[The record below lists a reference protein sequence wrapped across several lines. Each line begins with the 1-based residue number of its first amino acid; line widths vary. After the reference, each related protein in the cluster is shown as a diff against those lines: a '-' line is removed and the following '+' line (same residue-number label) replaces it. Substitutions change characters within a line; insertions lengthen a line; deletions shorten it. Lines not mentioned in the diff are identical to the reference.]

1 MGVQQ
6 FFYNGT
12 INPQSFP
19 LIPGVSTYNFVVI
32 GAGGGSGYNNIVD
45 SNFTS
50 GSGGSGAV
58 VKTTYTNV
66 TETLN
71 VVVGSSGII
80 PLNQVVSGTG
90 GGLTQVYSSTQVNII
105 AGGGGGGSCINGITI
120 IVNNGGDGGTPNG
133 QDGNGSSTTLNGK
146 GGTTSAVG
154 TGGISPLLP
163 SPNFSNNGTHG
174 GSFNNSGNG
183 GDSGTDSSSNSYAY
197 GGGGAGKNGVTGSGG
212 NIVSFNGGKNGGGS
226 LYVSTIGGCGGGGGG
241 AGYYGGGGGGSY
253 RITTPTYPTNTI
265 YGGGGGGG
273 SSAVLNNIVVPSYSV
288 APDVTYGNYGAGGE
302 GVLHPSQPNPGQ
314 PGFVEITWEDPP
326 PTPTPTPTPI
336 PTPRNNSRICLNVC
350 PPPVYSKPS
359 TSFGGNTNIPTNIST
374 KAFRYAQLVS
384 VPFTARGSGRVEF
397 ITNTAAIN
405 QYFPPPRNKF

>member
-32 GAGGGSGYNNIVD
+32 GAGGGAGVSDSFSGVS
-45 SNFTS
+45 SN
-50 GSGGSGAV
+50 GGSGAV
-58 VKTTYTNV
+58 VKITYTNV

-71 VVVGSSGII
+71 VVVGGGG
-80 PLNQVVSGTG
+80 PGGRGGLVGGTG

-105 AGGGGGGSCINGITI
+105 SGGGGGGSGTALNTNIF
-120 IVNNGGDGGTPNG
+120 NNGGHGGTPNG

-154 TGGISPLLP
+154 TGGVDP
-163 SPNFSNNGTHG
+163 SYPPFPGTDG
-174 GSFNNSGNG
+174 GAFNNSGNG
-183 GDSGTDSSSNSYAY
+183 GDCGTGNNNFSH
-197 GGGGAGKNGVTGSGG
+197 GGGGAGKNGVTGSGNLG
-212 NIVSFNGGKNGGGS
+212 GSYNIGGINGGGGVGVHS
-226 LYVSTIGGCGGGGGG
+226 AGGGG
-241 AGYYGGGGGGSY
+241 AGYYGGGGGAGNNSG
-253 RITTPTYPTNTI
+253 TPFVI

-273 SSAVLNNIVVPSYSV
+273 SSFVLNNTVVPSYSV

-302 GVLHPSQPNPGQ
+302 GVLNIVRANPGQ
-314 PGFVEITWEDPP
+314 SGFVEITWEDPP
-326 PTPTPTPTPI
+326 PTPT